1 MINYTSAYAGDINP
15 FRYRSYY
22 YDTETGF
29 YYLNARYYDPQI
41 KRFISPDTFDNLGA
55 NGDLNSYNLY
65 AYCSNNPVMYVDP
78 TGEFIWFLAAV
89 VALVVVDTIVETAIL
104 MNSEEYK
111 AENVIDESGNVEIP
125 NSAYFNNPIAQCIY
139 SDYLYDNVKNENGEN
154 FFTGDVYDI
163 VGEWQMQNAAFWA
176 PISLASQGN
185 IGIGIVGA
193 KLTHESSIS
202 VSFDSNLVAE
212 KNRGQIRKYGVYYP
226 SKALS
231 YFNRI
236 LTFNFLNWGD

>member
-1 MINYTSAYAGDINP
+1 M
-15 FRYRSYY
+15 
-22 YDTETGF
+22 
-29 YYLNARYYDPQI
+29 NARYYDPQI
-41 KRFISPDTFDNLGA
+41 KRFLNPDTFDNLGA
-55 NGDLNSYNLY
+55 NGDLNSCNLY

-78 TGEFIWFLAAV
+78 TGEIASWIIALIVVAV
-89 VALVVVDTIVETAIL
+89 VLIETAIETTIL
-104 MNSEEYK
+104 MTSEEYK
-111 AENVIDESGNVEIP
+111 AENVIDENGNVEIT
-125 NSAYFNNPIAQCIY
+125 NSAYFINPIVQYIY
-139 SDYLYDNVKNENGEN
+139 SSYLYNNVTVEDSNGDKVKY
-154 FFTGDVYDI
+154 FTGDVYDI
-163 VGEWQMQNAAFWA
+163 VGEWQMHNAAFWA

-193 KLTHESSIS
+193 KLTHENSIS
-202 VSFDSNLVAE
+202 VSFDSNLAAE